1 MYFLASGPQFTSLEF
16 PGRLPVRDGDDP
28 ILELGEML
36 ADKNTF
42 VSILPGAETLRM
54 QGVGAAATGPV
65 HRHRVFS
72 PRDTPA

>member
-1 MYFLASGPQFTSLEF
+1 
-16 PGRLPVRDGDDP
+16 
-28 ILELGEML
+28 
-36 ADKNTF
+36 
-42 VSILPGAETLRM
+42 M